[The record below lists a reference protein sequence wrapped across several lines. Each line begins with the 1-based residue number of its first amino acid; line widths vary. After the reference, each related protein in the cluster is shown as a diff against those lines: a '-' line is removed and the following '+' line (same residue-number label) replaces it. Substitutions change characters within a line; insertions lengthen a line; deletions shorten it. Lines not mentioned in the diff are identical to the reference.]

1 LISINL
7 NKYKKVLYAN
17 SFLKFSGRVSKV
29 VGLTIESDGPKV
41 NVGELCY
48 LCDINGKKMADA
60 EVVGFRNE
68 KVLLMPLGEMRGIG
82 PGSIVVATGDQMR
95 IPVSED
101 LLGRVVDGLGNPID
115 GKENI
120 EYDAFYSI
128 NNEPPHPLRR
138 SRIEEPLPLGVKAID
153 GLITAGKGKE
163 WVYFQ
168 AVEWEKV
175 HCLV

>member
-1 LISINL
+1 M
-7 NKYKKVLYAN
+7 A
-17 SFLKFSGRVSKV
+17 
-29 VGLTIESDGPKV
+29 
-41 NVGELCY
+41 
-48 LCDINGKKMADA
+48 KKMADA

-120 EYDAFYSI
+120 EYDDF
-128 NNEPPHPLRR
+128 LFD
-138 SRIEEPLPLGVKAID
+138 K
-153 GLITAGKGKE
+153 
-163 WVYFQ
+163 
-168 AVEWEKV
+168 
-175 HCLV
+175 